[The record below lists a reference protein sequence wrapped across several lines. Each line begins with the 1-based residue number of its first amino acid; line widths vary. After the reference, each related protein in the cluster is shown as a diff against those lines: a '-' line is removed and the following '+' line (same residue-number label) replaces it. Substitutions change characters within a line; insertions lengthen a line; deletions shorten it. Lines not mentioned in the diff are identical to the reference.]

1 MHLLGGATRCFGPI
15 SRRSKVILSHENRP
29 FSLAFAAER
38 AVSYPNRQEAVMDA
52 LWVAKNILTI
62 DRFLSQAECDDYVKL
77 SEDRGFEEASVSTD
91 RGMVMMKSWRNN
103 DRVIIDDTGLASGLW
118 QRLQPFAPP
127 AFKQWQPVG
136 VNERFR
142 FYRYDIG
149 QKFDWHQ
156 DGYFER
162 ANGERSFFTFMVY
175 LNADFEGGETS
186 FSTTSVSAPRP
197 DLKIKPEA
205 GKALLFHHPITHK
218 GEAVVSGRKYVL
230 RSDIMFAPAVQDDSN
245 VVPLIS
251 R

>member
-1 MHLLGGATRCFGPI
+1 M
-15 SRRSKVILSHENRP
+15 
-29 FSLAFAAER
+29 R
-38 AVSYPNRQEAVMDA
+38 AHWIANG
-52 LWVAKNILTI
+52 ILTI
-62 DRFLSQAECDDYVKL
+62 DRFLSQTECDDYVKL
-77 SEDRGFEEASVSTD
+77 SEGKGFEEASVSTE

-103 DRVIIDDTGLASGLW
+103 DRVIMDDASLASRLW
-118 QRLQPFAPP
+118 QRLQPSAPEIS
-127 AFKQWQPVG
+127 QWHPVG

-156 DGYFER
+156 DGFFER
-162 ANGERSFFTFMVY
+162 ANGEKSFFTFMVY